1 MSILNELGSRMLF
14 FDGGMGTML
23 QKRGSL
29 PGEMTEL
36 WNIKRPEDVKDV
48 HLQYLEAGADIVTA
62 NTFGA
67 SEIKLAGSGYT
78 PEDVVTAGIRLAKE
92 ATDSVRTD
100 GRKHSAYVAMDIS
113 STGRLLKPLGT
124 LEFDQAYEAFKT
136 MAAAGEKAG
145 ADLAL
150 IETMTDTYELKA
162 AVLAVKEN
170 THLPLFVTV
179 TFDEKGKLLTG
190 ADVGAVVTLLE
201 GLGADAIGINCGLGP
216 VQMRPLIK
224 RMLELTSLPVIA
236 NPNAGLPRQIDGETV
251 YDITPQQFAEQM
263 ELMAGDGV
271 WLMGGCCGT
280 TPEYIRLIKER
291 CGDITPGPIEKK
303 HFTRISSYS
312 RSIDFDKG
320 HVIIGERINPTGKKL
335 FKQALIN
342 EYYKMSNISKNFK
355 TQNFNTLDLSL
366 FSDDIIPELNISSKQ
381 NILEISA
388 ICEMFVQNFT
398 KDNEENLLFY
408 GDTGLGKTFMSNCI
422 AKALLD
428 KGFTVIYQTS
438 FKMFE
443 IIEEYKFHNINNSIS
458 KENYNNLFECDLL
471 IIDDLG
477 TELTNTF
484 TVSELFMILNTRL
497 LNKKKTI
504 ISTNFSLGKLAETY
518 TERISSRIFDKFTLV
533 KFVGKDL
540 RWESKFD

>member
-1 MSILNELGSRMLF
+1 MKDSAVREILFSY
-14 FDGGMGTML
+14 
-23 QKRGSL
+23 QK
-29 PGEMTEL
+29 
-36 WNIKRPEDVKDV
+36 KRDKAEYEFEERKKRI
-48 HLQYLEAGADIVTA
+48 Y
-62 NTFGA
+62 NTFP
-67 SEIKLAGSGYT
+67 EIEKIDDEITNVGLKMMRLVLST
-78 PEDVVTAGIRLAKE
+78 SPDKENLLAKCRE
-92 ATDSVRTD
+92 
-100 GRKHSAYVAMDIS
+100 DINS
-113 STGRLLKPLGT
+113 LKEEKQNFLKMHNIPEHDLEIQYECPICEDTGFLKN
-124 LEFDQAYEAFKT
+124 
-136 MAAAGEKAG
+136 GEKC
-145 ADLAL
+145 
-150 IETMTDTYELKA
+150 
-162 AVLAVKEN
+162 
-170 THLPLFVTV
+170 
-179 TFDEKGKLLTG
+179 
-190 ADVGAVVTLLE
+190 
-201 GLGADAIGINCGLGP
+201 NC
-216 VQMRPLIK
+216 
-224 RMLELTSLPVIA
+224 
-236 NPNAGLPRQIDGETV
+236 
-251 YDITPQQFAEQM
+251 
-263 ELMAGDGV
+263 
-271 WLMGGCCGT
+271 
-280 TPEYIRLIKER
+280 
-291 CGDITPGPIEKK
+291 
-303 HFTRISSYS
+303 
-312 RSIDFDKG
+312 
-320 HVIIGERINPTGKKL
+320 

-342 EYYKMSNISKNFK
+342 EYYKMSNISRNFK

>member
-1 MSILNELGSRMLF
+1 MKDSAVREILFSYQ
-14 FDGGMGTML
+14 
-23 QKRGSL
+23 QKRDKA
-29 PGEMTEL
+29 EYEFEERKKKIY
-36 WNIKRPEDVKDV
+36 NRFPEIQKIDDDITNVGLRMMRIVISNSPDKEIQLNQYKD
-48 HLQYLEAGADIVTA
+48 
-62 NTFGA
+62 
-67 SEIKLAGSGYT
+67 KLNALKLS
-78 PEDVVTAGIRLAKE
+78 KNN
-92 ATDSVRTD
+92 
-100 GRKHSAYVAMDIS
+100 
-113 STGRLLKPLGT
+113 LLKMHNIPKNALEIQYECPLCEDTGF
-124 LEFDQAYEAFKT
+124 LKS
-136 MAAAGEKAG
+136 GEKC
-145 ADLAL
+145 
-150 IETMTDTYELKA
+150 
-162 AVLAVKEN
+162 
-170 THLPLFVTV
+170 
-179 TFDEKGKLLTG
+179 
-190 ADVGAVVTLLE
+190 
-201 GLGADAIGINCGLGP
+201 NC
-216 VQMRPLIK
+216 
-224 RMLELTSLPVIA
+224 
-236 NPNAGLPRQIDGETV
+236 
-251 YDITPQQFAEQM
+251 
-263 ELMAGDGV
+263 
-271 WLMGGCCGT
+271 
-280 TPEYIRLIKER
+280 
-291 CGDITPGPIEKK
+291 
-303 HFTRISSYS
+303 
-312 RSIDFDKG
+312 
-320 HVIIGERINPTGKKL
+320 

-366 FSDDIIPELNISSKQ
+366 FSDEIIPELNISSKQ

-398 KDNEENLLFY
+398 KENEENLLFY

-504 ISTNFSLGKLAETY
+504 ISTNFSLSKLAETY
-518 TERISSRIFDKFTLV
+518 TETISSRIFDKFTLV